1 MLKPL
6 DILGDGTPLNLPG
19 AKLRYYESF
28 FNKKEASNYFIEI
41 LNTTTWKQDKIKVYG
56 KTYMQPRLTALY
68 ANNALP
74 YSYSGIKMH
83 PEKLTHILSEIQ
95 NRIHK
100 VSNDIFTTVLI
111 NQYRNGN
118 DSNGWHADNEKELG
132 KNPIIASVSFGS
144 DRFFHLKHRE
154 QKELRFKILLK
165 SGSLFFMEGETQTHW
180 LHQIAKTSQPV
191 GTRINLTFRKII

>member
-1 MLKPL
+1 MLIPL

-28 FNKKEASNYFIEI
+28 FNKKEAGNYFIEI

-83 PEKLTHILSEIQ
+83 PEKMTHILSEIQ

-100 VSNDIFTTVLI
+100 VSNNIFTTVLI

-144 DRFFHLKHRE
+144 DRFFHLKHKE
-154 QKELRFKILLK
+154 KKELRFKILLK

>member
-28 FNKKEASNYFIEI
+28 FNKKEAGNYFIEI

-83 PEKLTHILSEIQ
+83 PKKMTHILSEIQ

-100 VSNDIFTTVLI
+100 VSNNIFTTVLI

-165 SGSLFFMEGETQTHW
+165 SGSLFFLEGETQTHW

>member
-28 FNKKEASNYFIEI
+28 FNKKEAGNYFIEI

-83 PEKLTHILSEIQ
+83 PEKMTHILSEIQ

-165 SGSLFFMEGETQTHW
+165 S
-180 LHQIAKTSQPV
+180 
-191 GTRINLTFRKII
+191 

>member
-1 MLKPL
+1 
-6 DILGDGTPLNLPG
+6 
-19 AKLRYYESF
+19 
-28 FNKKEASNYFIEI
+28 
-41 LNTTTWKQDKIKVYG
+41 
-56 KTYMQPRLTALY
+56 MQPRLTALY
-68 ANNALP
+68 ANNDLP

-83 PEKLTHILSEIQ
+83 PENMTHILSEIQ

-100 VSNDIFTTVLI
+100 VSNNIFTTVLI

-154 QKELRFKILLK
+154 HKELRFKILLK

-191 GTRINLTFRKII
+191 GTRINLTFRRII

>member
-28 FNKKEASNYFIEI
+28 FNKKEAGNYFIEI

-56 KTYMQPRLTALY
+56 KTFMQPRLTALY

-83 PEKLTHILSEIQ
+83 PEKMTHILSEIQ

-154 QKELRFKILLK
+154 HKELRFKILLK

-191 GTRINLTFRKII
+191 GTRINLTFRRII

>member
-1 MLKPL
+1 
-6 DILGDGTPLNLPG
+6 
-19 AKLRYYESF
+19 
-28 FNKKEASNYFIEI
+28 
-41 LNTTTWKQDKIKVYG
+41 
-56 KTYMQPRLTALY
+56 MQPRLTALY

-83 PEKLTHILSEIQ
+83 PENMTHILSEIQ

-100 VSNDIFTTVLI
+100 VSNNIFTTVLI

-154 QKELRFKILLK
+154 HKELRFKILLK

-191 GTRINLTFRKII
+191 GTRINLTFRRIIKNSTSITSNNTLNKRRINIITKQIAVISKAINFIIYN

>member
-28 FNKKEASNYFIEI
+28 FNKKEAGNYFIEI

-83 PEKLTHILSEIQ
+83 PEKMTHILSEIQ

-100 VSNDIFTTVLI
+100 VSNNIFTTVLI

-154 QKELRFKILLK
+154 HKELRFKILLK

-191 GTRINLTFRKII
+191 GTRINLTFSRII

>member
-19 AKLRYYESF
+19 AKLRYFESF
-28 FNKKEASNYFIEI
+28 FNKSEAYNYFKQI
-41 LNTTTWKQDKIKVYG
+41 LDTTDWQQDKIKVYG

-83 PEKLTHILSEIQ
+83 PEKMTHILSVIQ

-100 VSNDIFTTVLI
+100 VSNNIFTTVLI

-132 KNPIIASVSFGS
+132 QNPIIASVSLGS
-144 DRFFHLKHRE
+144 DRFFHLKHRNK
-154 QKELRFKILLK
+154 KELRFKILLK
-165 SGSLFFMEGETQTHW
+165 SGSLLFMEGETQTHW
-180 LHQIAKTSQPV
+180 LHQIAKTAQPV

>member
-28 FNKKEASNYFIEI
+28 FNKIEASNYFIEI

-68 ANNALP
+68 ANNTIP
-74 YSYSGIKMH
+74 YSYSGIKMY
-83 PEKLTHILSEIQ
+83 PEKMTHLLSEIQ

-100 VSNDIFTTVLI
+100 VSNTIFTTVLI
-111 NQYRNGN
+111 NQYRDGN

-132 KNPIIASVSFGS
+132 KNPAIASVSFGS

-154 QKELRFKILLK
+154 KKELRFKILLK
-165 SGSLFFMEGETQTHW
+165 SGSLLFMEGETQTHW
-180 LHQIAKTSQPV
+180 LHQIAKTTQEV
-191 GTRINLTFRKII
+191 GIRINLTFRKII

>member
-28 FNKKEASNYFIEI
+28 FNKKEAGNYFIEI

-83 PEKLTHILSEIQ
+83 PENMTHILSEIQ

-100 VSNDIFTTVLI
+100 VSNNIFTTVLI

-154 QKELRFKILLK
+154 HKELRFKILLK

-191 GTRINLTFRKII
+191 GTRINLTFRRII

>member
-28 FNKKEASNYFIEI
+28 FNKNEADNYFIQI

-74 YSYSGIKMH
+74 YSYSGIKMY
-83 PEKLTHILSEIQ
+83 PEKMTIYYLKFRIVYIRLVILYLQ
-95 NRIHK
+95 
-100 VSNDIFTTVLI
+100 L
-111 NQYRNGN
+111 Y
-118 DSNGWHADNEKELG
+118 
-132 KNPIIASVSFGS
+132 
-144 DRFFHLKHRE
+144 
-154 QKELRFKILLK
+154 
-165 SGSLFFMEGETQTHW
+165 
-180 LHQIAKTSQPV
+180 
-191 GTRINLTFRKII
+191 

>member
-19 AKLRYYESF
+19 SKLRYYESF

-41 LNTTTWKQDKIKVYG
+41 LNNTTWKQDKIKVYG

-83 PEKLTHILSEIQ
+83 PEKMTHILSEIQ

-144 DRFFHLKHRE
+144 DRFFHLKHKE
-154 QKELRFKILLK
+154 KKELRFKILLK

>member
-1 MLKPL
+1 MKQ
-6 DILGDGTPLNLPG
+6 
-19 AKLRYYESF
+19 
-28 FNKKEASNYFIEI
+28 SNYFIEI

-68 ANNALP
+68 ANNTIP
-74 YSYSGIKMH
+74 YSYSGIKMY
-83 PEKLTHILSEIQ
+83 PEKMTHLLSEIQ

-100 VSNDIFTTVLI
+100 VSNTIFTTVLI
-111 NQYRNGN
+111 NQYRDGN

-154 QKELRFKILLK
+154 KKSYALK
-165 SGSLFFMEGETQTHW
+165 FF
-180 LHQIAKTSQPV
+180 
-191 GTRINLTFRKII
+191 

>member
-6 DILGDGTPLNLPG
+6 DILGDGTTLNLPG

-28 FNKKEASNYFIEI
+28 FNKKEANNYFIEI

-83 PEKLTHILSEIQ
+83 PEKMTHILSEIQ
-95 NRIHK
+95 NRIHN
-100 VSNDIFTTVLI
+100 VSNNIFTTVLI

>member
-28 FNKKEASNYFIEI
+28 FNKKEAGNYFIEI

-83 PEKLTHILSEIQ
+83 PEKMTHILSEIQ

-100 VSNDIFTTVLI
+100 VSNNIFTTVLI
-111 NQYRNGN
+111 NQYRNGS

-132 KNPIIASVSFGS
+132 KNPIIASVSSGS

-191 GTRINLTFRKII
+191 GTRINLTFRRII